1 MKTTLALFVLLAT
14 AAVSLAGVA
23 PAKSHRMMPEGL
35 EPTRAGSP
43 VVAAPGTAAAPKP
56 THSGKWIEDFD
67 EAVSIA
73 TAANL
78 PLFLNFTGSDWCPW
92 CKFADERVFSHKE
105 WKTFASTRV
114 VPVIVDFPSQKSLSN
129 KQREANDA
137 LKKRFGIRGFPT
149 FLILSPDGESLLG
162 QFGISRDADVDG
174 FTAQVE
180 RIIGELYPA
189 Q

>member
-43 VVAAPGTAAAPKP
+43 VVAAPGAATAAAPKP

-92 CKFADERVFSHKE
+92 CKFADQQVFSHKE
-105 WKTFASTRV
+105 WRDYAASRV
-114 VPVIVDFPSQKSLSN
+114 VPVFVDFPRGQPLS
-129 KQREANDA
+129 KKHREANEA
-137 LKKRFGIRGFPT
+137 LSKKYGIRGFPT
-149 FLILSPDGESLLG
+149 FLVLSPDGEKVLG
-162 QFGISRDADVDG
+162 QFGISQNESFLS
-174 FTAQVE
+174 FTSKLERFLAQ
-180 RIIGELYPA
+180 